1 MRCCKN
7 CKWYVLDERIKD
19 EKGKHVCYGHY
30 LISTPFLYVGSLGEK
45 NRCKFFEKKEQNLS
59 HEEIRNE
66 WLSKGIIF
74 RKSMD
79 I

>member
-7 CKWYVLDERIKD
+7 CKWYVLDERIND

-30 LISTPFLYVGSLGEK
+30 LINTPFLYVGSLSEK
-45 NRCKFFEKKEQNLS
+45 NRCKFFKKKEQNLS

-66 WLSKGIIF
+66 WLNKGIIF
-74 RKSMD
+74 RKSTD